1 MIVTRLTAVCKH
13 LILDVLRV
21 FLPYKIVIFYHMME
35 YYWSDS
41 YQRGEL
47 KMHRRFKQK
56 PQLGKCISVMLLV
69 LVCLLSVGFVD
80 FSYTLLLQSGLGGVG
95 QQTEE
100 QERGEV
106 SKICEFLFGIDPF
119 DPSGV
124 LEKGLPFSITARV
137 PEAVCSRG
145 TSEQPAEKNLT
156 IDKSQWAEALAN
168 KPVEVALYHTHN
180 AETYIP
186 ENGKSKVEG
195 KNGGITLVGEEIAGV
210 LAEQGVRVVHDLTI
224 HDYPDFPT
232 SYIKSKA
239 TVNGLLGDYPDL
251 KMLIDLH
258 RDAGIPKKQTV
269 TIDGEQ
275 SALLLFVV
283 GNGQYVS
290 NPHWRE
296 NYALAR
302 QVANRL
308 QEKYPGIVKDVRLK
322 SGGYNQNL
330 SPNVLLVEVGSDKN
344 TLDEALIAGRCLGE
358 VLAELINEKHEKNDV

>member
-1 MIVTRLTAVCKH
+1 M
-13 LILDVLRV
+13 
-21 FLPYKIVIFYHMME
+21 
-35 YYWSDS
+35 
-41 YQRGEL
+41 
-47 KMHRRFKQK
+47 
-56 PQLGKCISVMLLV
+56 
-69 LVCLLSVGFVD
+69 
-80 FSYTLLLQSGLGGVG
+80 
-95 QQTEE
+95 
-100 QERGEV
+100 
-106 SKICEFLFGIDPF
+106 
-119 DPSGV
+119 
-124 LEKGLPFSITARV
+124 
-137 PEAVCSRG
+137 
-145 TSEQPAEKNLT
+145 
-156 IDKSQWAEALAN
+156 
-168 KPVEVALYHTHN
+168 
-180 AETYIP
+180 
-186 ENGKSKVEG
+186 
-195 KNGGITLVGEEIAGV
+195 GEEIAGV

-239 TVNGLLGDYPDL
+239 TVNGLLGDYPDI

>member
-124 LEKGLPFSITARV
+124 LEKGLPFS
-137 PEAVCSRG
+137 
-145 TSEQPAEKNLT
+145 
-156 IDKSQWAEALAN
+156 
-168 KPVEVALYHTHN
+168 
-180 AETYIP
+180 
-186 ENGKSKVEG
+186 
-195 KNGGITLVGEEIAGV
+195 
-210 LAEQGVRVVHDLTI
+210 
-224 HDYPDFPT
+224 
-232 SYIKSKA
+232 
-239 TVNGLLGDYPDL
+239 
-251 KMLIDLH
+251 
-258 RDAGIPKKQTV
+258 
-269 TIDGEQ
+269 
-275 SALLLFVV
+275 
-283 GNGQYVS
+283 
-290 NPHWRE
+290 
-296 NYALAR
+296 
-302 QVANRL
+302 
-308 QEKYPGIVKDVRLK
+308 
-322 SGGYNQNL
+322 
-330 SPNVLLVEVGSDKN
+330 
-344 TLDEALIAGRCLGE
+344 
-358 VLAELINEKHEKNDV
+358 

>member
-1 MIVTRLTAVCKH
+1 M
-13 LILDVLRV
+13 
-21 FLPYKIVIFYHMME
+21 Y
-35 YYWSDS
+35 
-41 YQRGEL
+41 
-47 KMHRRFKQK
+47 RRFKQK
-56 PQLGKCISVMLLV
+56 PQLGKYISVMLLA

-80 FSYTLLLQSGLGGVG
+80 LSYTLLLQSGLGGAG

-100 QERGEV
+100 QEGAAV
-106 SKICEFLFGIDPF
+106 SKICEFVFGIDPF
-119 DPSGV
+119 DLSGV

-137 PEAVCSRG
+137 PAEASSRG

-156 IDKSQWAEALAN
+156 IHESQWAEALAN

-186 ENGKSKVEG
+186 EHGKSKVEG
-195 KNGGITLVGEEIAGV
+195 NNGGITLVGEEIAGT
-210 LAEQGVRVVHDLTI
+210 LTEQGVRVVHDLTI

-232 SYIKSKA
+232 SYIKSKTTA
-239 TVNGLLGDYPDL
+239 NDLLGDYPDL

-269 TIDGEQ
+269 TIDGKE

-302 QVANRL
+302 QIANRL
-308 QEKYPGIVKDVRLK
+308 QERYPGIVKDVRLK

-330 SPNVLLVEVGSDKN
+330 SPNVLLVEVGSEKN